1 MAGETTRPVP
11 TTMGKDG
18 VPVAQT
24 IASPTDNK
32 VRAQCKAPP
41 HTVVPIVFVPGIM
54 GSNLRDKDTRK
65 NIWGLNSKIGML
77 FQWGFRS
84 SSTRQSKLDPG
95 EAEVDP
101 NGGFPGKSATV
112 PDAETAK
119 QRGWGT
125 VAKMS
130 YGGFLRWLDDSLN
143 ADLCGSAVSGEDK
156 SPWADYEGKSE
167 LGAEW
172 GAEKTFDPL
181 TPEESNKAWINF
193 YCPVHAVGY
202 NWLKSNGD
210 SGKDLVYGVADR
222 DGHVVV
228 KGIDQIIQY
237 WNDFETTGGYKPY
250 RCKQVIL
257 VSHSMGG
264 LVTRAAV
271 HEKFGNAA
279 DKVLGIVHGEQPAN
293 GAAAAYHHCR
303 SGYGGMTGI
312 VLGRNAAQVTAVFAN
327 SPGAM
332 ELLPNQQYPTRWLK
346 ARAVGDAVPVMQ
358 LPEIDPYMEIY
369 TKLDPWWRLVDP
381 KLIDP
386 SGAIVKNGTSPSD
399 GYIKRVGAVGVFHAE
414 LGKYYHGQTYI
425 HYGSAIGKC
434 SIWGDLIWESAS
446 GASLD
451 PIELLIAPPDKG
463 SDPVTVR
470 GTEFHIVDPQAMG
483 YPQPGDGTVPACS
496 GEAPNAQGGG
506 NIQQSFKMTQGFQHQ
521 DAYNDVQVQHATL
534 WCIGKLLKRAKVL

>member
-1 MAGETTRPVP
+1 MAGKTTRPVP
-11 TTMGKDG
+11 TVMGTDG
-18 VPVAQT
+18 VPVART
-24 IASPTDNK
+24 ITSPTDNTT
-32 VRAQCKAPP
+32 RAQCKVPP

-54 GSNLRDKDTRK
+54 GSNLRDKDTHK

-84 SSTRQSKLDPG
+84 SGTRQSKLNPDK
-95 EAEVDP
+95 AEVDP

-143 ADLCGSAVSGEDK
+143 ADLCGSAVPGEDK
-156 SPWADYEGKSE
+156 SPWTDFEGRNAI
-167 LGAEW
+167 GVEW
-172 GAEKTFDPL
+172 GAEKTFEPI
-181 TPEESNKAWINF
+181 TPEESNHAWIHF
-193 YCPVHAVGY
+193 YCPVYAAGY

-210 SGKDLVYGVADR
+210 SGKDLVHGAVDK
-222 DGHVVV
+222 DGLVLV

-237 WNDFETTGGYKPY
+237 WNDFETTGGFKPY
-250 RCKQVIL
+250 RCEQVIL

-264 LVTRAAV
+264 LATRAAV
-271 HEKFGNAA
+271 HGKFGNANG
-279 DKVLGIVHGEQPAN
+279 KVLGIVHGEQPAN

-332 ELLPNQQYPTRWLK
+332 ELLPNQQYPKHWLK
-346 ARAVGDAVPVMQ
+346 ARAAGSSTAVMQ
-358 LPEIDPYMEIY
+358 LPESDPYIEIY
-369 TKLDPWWRLVDP
+369 TKLEPWWRLVDP

-386 SGAIVKNGTSPSD
+386 SGTSKKSGAKPSD
-399 GYIKRVGAVGVFHAE
+399 GYIKRIRDVGTFHGT
-414 LGKYYHGQTYI
+414 LGASYHPQTYV
-425 HYGSAIGKC
+425 HYGYATDKC
-434 SIWGDLIWESAS
+434 SVWGDLIWESAS
-446 GASLD
+446 ASAPD
-451 PIELLIAPPDKG
+451 PIALLVATPDAG
-463 SDPVTVR
+463 SNPVTVQ
-470 GTEFHIVDPQAMG
+470 GTKFHIVDPQAMG

-496 GEAPNAQGGG
+496 GQAPNAQGGSS
-506 NIQQSFKMTQGFQHQ
+506 IQQSFKMTQGFQHQ
-521 DAYNDVQVQHATL
+521 DAYNDPQARLATL
-534 WCIGKLLKRAKVL
+534 WCIGKLLQQAKAL